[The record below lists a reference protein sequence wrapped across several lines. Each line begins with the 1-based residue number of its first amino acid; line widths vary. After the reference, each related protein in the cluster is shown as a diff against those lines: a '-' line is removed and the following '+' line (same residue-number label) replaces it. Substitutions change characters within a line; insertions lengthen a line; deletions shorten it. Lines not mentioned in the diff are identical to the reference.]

1 MNTSLTEKFL
11 LSIDSKPINSN
22 ITLNFDHYH
31 VKGTAL
37 IETWCGVRS
46 CVKMKSFDVPADG
59 LQSENEVID
68 IIVSLLNDNEF
79 GCKAIIGAFVEIYAV
94 YTGFNTEAETFVKDE
109 FVTKPGE
116 KMSEKEKDFIEKCF
130 FEE

>member
-11 LSIDSKPINSN
+11 LSVDSKPIHSN
-22 ITLNFDHYH
+22 VTLNFDHYH

-59 LQSENEVID
+59 LQSENEVMD

-79 GCKAIIGAFVEIYAV
+79 GCKAIIGAFVEICAV
-94 YTGFNTEAETFVKDE
+94 YTGFNTEAETFIKDE

>member
-11 LSIDSKPINSN
+11 LSVDSKPIHSN
-22 ITLNFDHYH
+22 VTLNFDHYH

-59 LQSENEVID
+59 IQSENEVMD

-79 GCKAIIGAFVEIYAV
+79 GSKAIIGAFVEICAV

>member
-1 MNTSLTEKFL
+1 MNTNLTENFL
-11 LSIDSKPINSN
+11 LSVDSKSINSN

-59 LQSENEVID
+59 LQSENEVMD
-68 IIVSLLNDNEF
+68 IIASLLNDNEF
-79 GCKAIIGAFVEIYAV
+79 GCKAIIGAFVEIWAV
-94 YTGFNTEAETFVKDE
+94 YTGFNTEAKSFVKTE